1 MGSRWCPTLET
12 EEQNA
17 MIRIFIGSIVAGLI
31 QFIVGALAW
40 ATPLGRMAF
49 TQANGPA
56 TADLQAALARNLT
69 TTGTGT
75 YFIPSPETAEGTV
88 LLGKGPVALI
98 HFNTSGFAPMVPG
111 ALLTGLIMSV
121 ATMLLVGVA
130 LSYVRAEKRLPVM
143 LLFAVATVSYFVASL
158 PVYNFYMPWGWWAYL
173 AVESFIAFTLGA
185 FVLLTFFMPKE
196 DAAPA
201 PVTET
206 TLH

>member
-1 MGSRWCPTLET
+1 
-12 EEQNA
+12 
-17 MIRIFIGSIVAGLI
+17 MIRIFIGSIIAGLI

-49 TQANGPA
+49 TQAAGPE
-56 TADLQAALARNLT
+56 TADIQAALARTLT

-75 YFIPSPETAEGTV
+75 YFIPSPETPEGTV

-98 HFNTSGFAPMVPG
+98 HFNTQGFAPMVPS
-111 ALLTGLIMSV
+111 ALLTGLIMSI
-121 ATMLLVGVA
+121 AMMLLVGVA
-130 LSYVRAEKRLPVM
+130 LSYVRAEKRVAVM
-143 LLFAVATVSYFVASL
+143 LLFASATILYFVASL

-185 FVLLTFFMPKE
+185 FVLIKFFMPKS
-196 DAAPA
+196 AAVPE